1 MTIKDVINLYE
12 KYQKQYGNDAYKH
25 ISALLVEAKVIH
37 YQDFLKNPTPKNDHE
52 QSWKGFKGNALE
64 RLIDHILKEQILA
77 LGLKIVR
84 GKKFE
89 RTYPKNLTIELQNV
103 KRNLSID
110 FGKFGFHIP
119 DVDLVIYNPI
129 TFQVIA
135 VLSSKS
141 TLRERIAQSGYW
153 NIKIKNYNLTKHIK
167 VFFVSPDEDGDFSNG
182 ENEGSGKSRAIV
194 EVDLDGAY
202 VMTEQSVK
210 ESKKVKMFDKFID
223 DLKKLLK

>member
-1 MTIKDVINLYE
+1 MTSQDIIKLYE
-12 KYQKQYGNDAYKH
+12 KYQEKYGVSAYKH
-25 ISALLVEAKVIH
+25 ISQVLKDAKEIH
-37 YQDFLKNPTPKNDHE
+37 RRDFFRHPTPKKDHE
-52 QSWKGFKGNALE
+52 QSWKGFKGSALE
-64 RLIDHILKEQILA
+64 KLIQHILKEEVVR

-89 RTYPKNLTIELQNV
+89 RTLPKNLSVELQNV

-119 DVDLVIYNPI
+119 DVDLVIYSPENS
-129 TFQVIA
+129 QVVA

-153 NIKIKNYNLTKHIK
+153 NIKIKNYKLTNHIK
-167 VFFVSPDEDGDFSNG
+167 VFFVTPDEDGNFSKKE
-182 ENEGSGKSRAIV
+182 ENNKSRVIV
-194 EVDLDGAY
+194 ETDLDGAY
-202 VMTEQSVK
+202 IMTEQKVK
-210 ESKKVKMFDKFID
+210 ESDRVKTFDKFIG

>member
-1 MTIKDVINLYE
+1 MTTKDVIILYE
-12 KYQKQYGNDAYKH
+12 KYKKKYGKNAYKY
-25 ISALLVEAKVIH
+25 ISALLVEVKKIH
-37 YQDFLKNPTPKNDHE
+37 YQDFLKHPTPKKDHE
-52 QSWKGFKGNALE
+52 QSWKGFKGNVLE
-64 RLIDHILKEQILA
+64 RLIDYILKEEVVA
-77 LGLKIVR
+77 LGLEMVR

-89 RTYPKNLTIELQNV
+89 RTYPENLTIELQNV

-110 FGKFGFHIP
+110 FGRFGFHIP
-119 DVDLVIYNPI
+119 DVDLVIYNPT
-129 TFQVIA
+129 TFDVVA

-167 VFFVSPDEDGDFSNG
+167 VFFISPDEDGEFSNNKSNG
-182 ENEGSGKSRAIV
+182 IGKSRAIV

-202 VMTEQSVK
+202 VMTEQQVI
-210 ESKKVKMFDKFID
+210 ESEKVKTFDKFIG

>member
-1 MTIKDVINLYE
+1 MTSQDIIKLYE
-12 KYQKQYGNDAYKH
+12 KYQEKYGVSAYKH
-25 ISALLVEAKVIH
+25 ISQVLKDAKETH
-37 YQDFLKNPTPKNDHE
+37 RRDFLRHPTPKKDHE

-64 RLIDHILKEQILA
+64 KLIQHILKEEVVR

-89 RTYPKNLTIELQNV
+89 RTLPKNLSVELQNV

-119 DVDLVIYNPI
+119 DVDLVIYSPENS
-129 TFQVIA
+129 QVIA

-153 NIKIKNYNLTKHIK
+153 NIKIKNYKLTNHIK
-167 VFFVSPDEDGDFSNG
+167 VFFVTPDEDGNFSKKE
-182 ENEGSGKSRAIV
+182 ENNKSRVIV
-194 EVDLDGAY
+194 ETDIDGAY
-202 VMTEQSVK
+202 IMTEQKVK
-210 ESKKVKMFDKFID
+210 ESDKVKTFDKFIG

>member
-1 MTIKDVINLYE
+1 MTIKDIIDIYE
-12 KYQKQYGNDAYKH
+12 KYKKSYGDNAYKY
-25 ISALLVEAKVIH
+25 ISKILREAKDMH
-37 YQDFLKNPTPKNDHE
+37 YKDFLKNPTPKKDHE

-64 RLIDHILKEQILA
+64 KLIDHILKEKVA
-77 LGLKIVR
+77 GLNLRLVA

-89 RTYPKNLTIELQNV
+89 RTYPKNLSIELQKV
-103 KRNLSID
+103 KKNLSVD

-119 DVDLVIYNPI
+119 DVDLVIYNPED
-129 TFQVIA
+129 TKVVA

-153 NIKIKNYNLTKHIK
+153 NFKIKNYPLTKHIK
-167 VFFVSPDEDGDFSNG
+167 VFFVSPDEDGNFS
-182 ENEGSGKSRAIV
+182 ENKNMNKSRAIV

-202 VMTEQSVK
+202 IMTEEVVK
-210 ESKKVKMFDKFID
+210 ESEKIKTFDKFID